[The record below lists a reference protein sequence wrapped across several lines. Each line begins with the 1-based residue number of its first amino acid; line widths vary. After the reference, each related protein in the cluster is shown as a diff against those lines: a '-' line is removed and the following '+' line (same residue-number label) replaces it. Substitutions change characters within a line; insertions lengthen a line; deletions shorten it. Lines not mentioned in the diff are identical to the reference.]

1 MAASKCKGFPRKKRS
16 SELDVVVSSLRKENA
31 FLKKSLVGLSRQHC
45 DHYKLVERL
54 LNLDTAK
61 LDNSQQLTDKDEKTA
76 LPSELS
82 KREDNLTD
90 ADFKS
95 DEEASNTRVTE
106 LQNQLRDALEWNK
119 QWLDYDQ
126 HRVAYVRAIMGKML
140 WLEKQLNEANLSCSK
155 KHNEDH
161 SDDQKRIGQMQEYY
175 ERLLQ
180 KAKDELEVLREQV
193 NITQQNL
200 TTTQNWCKER
210 EIELEELK
218 QQLHATE
225 LSGQSSPEDQEEDE
239 VKQLADKNKDLRNR
253 LDEEKRRST
262 NSELQVNL
270 LQKFVLNHQSADQ
283 EKIADLERQIQ
294 ISTQDLEDERQDCSH
309 LKKQL
314 VKVLK
319 LLKKTERQ
327 EPKTTELCRDYV
339 TASASTDLLNESSL
353 ECPCCKADY
362 PVSHY
367 QELMKHIEVCF
378 E

>member
-262 NSELQVNL
+262 NSELQ
-270 LQKFVLNHQSADQ
+270 
-283 EKIADLERQIQ
+283 IQ